1 MNPAQINARVV
12 MSSQMFGI
20 VVLNE
25 IHVGAGLGRF
35 ETCPYC
41 PYQFQYATGRR
52 CGEGIGPT

>member
-1 MNPAQINARVV
+1 